1 MEHFSQYASF
11 LENVYEDNWDFAN
24 QFLHSH
30 PKALSVKISI
40 DGDTALHVAVIG
52 GHMNIVKELV
62 NKMLEENLETKDNF
76 GATVLVICAQ
86 IGNVEIV
93 KCIIGKRRT
102 LLSIGNGY
110 KEIIPVVLA
119 IKNNPN
125 AINMVHYLLDI
136 LSNRRL

>member
-1 MEHFSQYASF
+1 
-11 LENVYEDNWDFAN
+11 
-24 QFLHSH
+24 
-30 PKALSVKISI
+30 VKISI
-40 DGDTALHVAVIG
+40 DGDTALHVAVTG

-86 IGNVEIV
+86 IGNVEIA